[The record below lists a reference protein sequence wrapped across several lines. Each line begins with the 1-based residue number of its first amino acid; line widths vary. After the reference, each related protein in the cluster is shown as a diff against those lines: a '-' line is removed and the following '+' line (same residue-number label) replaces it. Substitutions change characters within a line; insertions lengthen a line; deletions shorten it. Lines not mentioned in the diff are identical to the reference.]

1 MRQRADFLCFVWLLG
16 WSAVTYAN
24 TSLTQDVMDYDFVS
38 LGLGALA
45 GMFGGVARTLIA
57 LMSARQ
63 LVADAKILLAKDLG
77 VSLVCGAIGY
87 VVIQGW
93 NSFAAGQPFG
103 LELPTITKDLRI
115 LLLLVCG
122 YAPRWAFNKIHT
134 LADAAAS
141 RAHRSIRGTD
151 DPISEVAPLGEK

>member
-1 MRQRADFLCFVWLLG
+1 MRLRTDLLCLAWLLG
-16 WSAVTYAN
+16 WCTVTYAN
-24 TSLTQDVMDYDFVS
+24 TSLAQDFAAYDFVS

-57 LMSARQ
+57 LMSTRQ

-93 NSFAAGQPFG
+93 NSFAAGPTFG
-103 LELPTITKDLRI
+103 VELPTITKDLRI

-122 YAPRWAFNKIHT
+122 YAPRWAFSKVHT
-134 LADAAAS
+134 LAEAAAS
-141 RAHRSIRGTD
+141 RAHKSIRGTD